1 MGSVDIE
8 GEHVE
13 MKRCSRCL
21 HECQPVMIVV
31 IMTVT
36 MTMVAGGGWCDG
48 ITLDMKDLD
57 AHVDYR
63 GVLVLFLS
71 CSV

>member
-1 MGSVDIE
+1 MGGVDVE

-21 HECQPVMIVV
+21 HERQPVMIVV

-36 MTMVAGGGWCDG
+36 MTVVAVG
-48 ITLDMKDLD
+48 
-57 AHVDYR
+57 AR
-63 GVLVLFLS
+63 
-71 CSV
+71 